1 MYFHI
6 LKVARGFIA
15 CLKRY
20 PDFVT
25 GKCLFPYVRY
35 LELLY
40 CRISKAPM
48 LINTGYA
55 AQLRQ
60 PIKKFISFVSLKTL
74 RLYTGLFKFELD
86 HYLTNVARVKSR
98 YWG

>member
-1 MYFHI
+1 MCKKDI
-6 LKVARGFIA
+6 VTI
-15 CLKRY
+15 
-20 PDFVT
+20 VT
-25 GKCLFPYVRY
+25 GAQYNFGIFSQLH
-35 LELLY
+35 
-40 CRISKAPM
+40 
-48 LINTGYA
+48 YA

-60 PIKKFISFVSLKTL
+60 PIKNSLVLCHLKTL